1 VKLTTINMA
10 VPNPTTDMPY
20 DTVAESRNVFSALLS
35 DPKLS
40 LSPAIASQASNVHIH
55 GLGSSQPTI
64 PTPWRETEAITAVKA
79 LEACIALAIAEL
91 RFPSA
96 SNSDAVAPTASIDA
110 DHATVSLFMS
120 YLSTVNGFGKWDSR
134 SMPFLKP
141 TDIHQAQSNLYRRLS
156 ANIYETRRE
165 GEYYHT
171 HGSLDATPILDA
183 LGLPGFLQDSQ
194 DEGVRRLEGDYEGIC
209 RLIQERTRRFVVE
222 ELDEMTVRLRQAG
235 AVVYKEEEF
244 LRTEQGRAMKGE
256 PVVRVERVEG
266 GTEPAGFAVDAE
278 RNGSGGEQSK
288 SKPWVL
294 KGVKVLDLTRVIAG
308 PSISRTLAEYGAS
321 VLKVT
326 SPKLPDVPWYAVDL
340 NFGKRACE
348 LDLTDQ
354 KDRVIF
360 ERLLD
365 EDGGVDVVVD
375 GYRPGSLDRLGYG
388 VDTLKKRWGRRGKGF
403 VYVRES
409 CFGHVGPWK
418 DRSGWQPIADAVS
431 GLAWGHGIAMGL
443 DQPVLPPFPMSDYGT
458 GALGAVGA
466 LLAIY
471 KRAVEGGSYV
481 ADVSLT
487 GWNLWVQSLGQYP
500 PDLWESMLEQHKPEI
515 EEFKI
520 GHLSNFD
527 VVSKASIKSMRRLT
541 PRLFD
546 DKHMF
551 EMDAP
556 GFKGPVKSMRPV
568 VRYSGIRTGFEAVPG
583 RETRPNGSDAPKWN

>member
-1 VKLTTINMA
+1 MAAPNGTTH
-10 VPNPTTDMPY
+10 VPY
-20 DTVAESRNVFSALLS
+20 DTVAESRTVFAALLS

-40 LSPAIASQASNVHIH
+40 LPLAITCQAPNIEIH
-55 GLGSSQPTI
+55 GVDGQPTI
-64 PTPWRETEAITAVKA
+64 PSPWRETEAITATKA
-79 LEACIALAIAEL
+79 LEACIALAIADL
-91 RFPSA
+91 PSSPKPKPNA
-96 SNSDAVAPTASIDA
+96 EAPSTASIDT
-110 DHATVSLFMS
+110 DHATLSLFMS
-120 YLSTVNGFGKWDSR
+120 YLSTVNGFGKWDKR
-134 SMPFLKP
+134 SVPYLKP

-156 ANIYETRRE
+156 ANIYETKRQ

-171 HGSLDATPILDA
+171 HGSLDATPILNA
-183 LGLPGFLQDSQ
+183 LGLPGFLKDSE
-194 DEGVRRLEGDYEGIC
+194 DEGLRALEEDYEGIC
-209 RLIQERTRRFVVE
+209 RLVQERTRRYTVE
-222 ELDEMTVRLRQAG
+222 ELEEMTVRLRQAG
-235 AVVYKEEEF
+235 AVVYREEEF
-244 LRTEQGRAMKGE
+244 AGTEQGRAMMEE
-256 PVVRVERVEG
+256 PVVRVERVEESSAPVEVVVG
-266 GTEPAGFAVDAE
+266 ES
-278 RNGSGGEQSK
+278 NGMAK
-288 SKPWVL
+288 SKRWLL

-340 NFGKRACE
+340 NFGKRTCE
-348 LDLTDQ
+348 LDLRDQ
-354 KDRVIF
+354 KDRVVF

-365 EDGGVDVVVD
+365 EDGGVDVIVD

-388 VDTLKKRWGRRGKGF
+388 VEALKKRWERRRKGF

-431 GLAWGHGIAMGL
+431 GLAWGHGVAMGL
-443 DQPVLPPFPMSDYGT
+443 NEPVLPPFPMSDYGT

-471 KRAVEGGSYV
+471 KREVEGGSYV
-481 ADVSLT
+481 VDVSLT

-500 PDLWESMLEQHKPEI
+500 QDLWKEMLEQHKPEI
-515 EEFKI
+515 EDFNI

-527 VVSKASIKSMRRLT
+527 IVSKASIKSMRRLS

-546 DKHMF
+546 NKYMF
-551 EMDAP
+551 EMEAP

-568 VRYSGIRTGFEAVPG
+568 VEYSGICIGFEG
-583 RETRPNGSDAPKWN
+583 RETRPNGYDGPRWN